1 MIAADHNGS
10 LHHAGANEVADRE
23 PCFRPVA
30 EPEPA
35 DPRGEALERDP
46 FRRELEPALEQ
57 LVAGEEVAKRA
68 VDRRDV
74 ARGAGQGRP
83 PERTDAAAEERPD
96 VRGNE
101 PRIVERVG
109 DPRVARLTAEVVSV
123 IEDVAA
129 RL

>member
-1 MIAADHNGS
+1 MTAADHDGS
-10 LHHAGANEVADRE
+10 LHRAGANEVVDRE
-23 PCFRPVA
+23 PCLRPVA

-35 DPRGEALERDP
+35 DPCGEALERDP

-74 ARGAGQGRP
+74 ARVAGQGGP
-83 PERTDAAAEERPD
+83 PERTDAAAEERPH

-101 PRIVERVG
+101 PRIVDRVRN
-109 DPRVARLTAEVVSV
+109 PRDARLPTEVASV
-123 IEDVAA
+123 
-129 RL
+129 